1 MSHILNH
8 FSSFTPQGGHSMDDG
23 GFHPWIG
30 AYQFQALYKH
40 LQVLY
45 LAQGYLSNAL
55 KAPSPTAMFSVGLK
69 P

>member
-1 MSHILNH
+1 
-8 FSSFTPQGGHSMDDG
+8 MDEG
-23 GFHPWIG
+23 AFHPWIRPD
-30 AYQFQALYKH
+30 QFWAQYEH

-55 KAPSPTAMFSVGLK
+55 KAPSPTVMFALGLK